1 MTGQWFSL
9 GTSISS
15 ANKTDRH
22 YLTEI
27 LLKVSLNTI
36 NHQTNHLPV
45 HENDNLHQLLM
56 NISIF
61 FIGSESSVRLVDV
74 DGDGLL
80 DIITGLAMGREITT
94 MIDEFSMDKFCH
106 KLGNYL

>member
-1 MTGQWFSL
+1 
-9 GTSISS
+9 
-15 ANKTDRH
+15 
-22 YLTEI
+22 
-27 LLKVSLNTI
+27 
-36 NHQTNHLPV
+36 
-45 HENDNLHQLLM
+45 M